1 MNKLI
6 ITAMMLVASSGIYAK
21 EFTDSTLCLAQN
33 IYFEAANQPLAGRM
47 AVAQVVMNRVAD
59 KKFPNS
65 VCGVVYQARMF
76 TNWKGNE
83 LPIRHKCQFSWYCD
97 GKPDRTVDS
106 KTWTNA
112 INLAA
117 HVILDN
123 PKDITEGALY
133 YHADWVHPYW
143 ADQLERVLQ
152 IKNHIFYK

>member
-6 ITAMMLVASSGIYAK
+6 IVMMLVASSGISAK
-21 EFTDSTLCLAQN
+21 EYTSPTLCLAQN

-59 KKFPNS
+59 KRFPDS

-76 TNWKGNE
+76 TNWKGRVV
-83 LPIRHKCQFSWYCD
+83 PRRHQCQFSWFCD
-97 GKPDRTVDS
+97 GKSDTILGS

-112 INLAA
+112 INLAG

-123 PKDITEGALY
+123 PTDITEGSLY

-143 ADQLERVLQ
+143 ADQLQRVLQ